1 MITNIQT
8 NTIFIGL
15 ITLIMNMGNKN
26 LLFKLNKNQEKLLS
40 EPWMKY
46 TLIFAV
52 FFMSTRNIVLA
63 IGFSILFYLVMNHFL
78 NDESHFCIIPE
89 KFKEIA
95 DKLDTNKDGKIS
107 FDELSNIGSIFEK
120 ENSSN
125 TKNHKDREGMGLKG
139 TSSKIE
145 EPYENRKIVQ
155 KDFTFVTNPNTINST
170 IEKISDTQSKDDL
183 YLFYPELLYPVVING
198 RGVF

>member
-1 MITNIQT
+1 MIGTLQT

-26 LLFKLNKNQEKLLS
+26 LLFKLNKRQEQLIS

-46 TLIFAV
+46 ILIFAV
-52 FFMSTRNIVLA
+52 FFMSTRNIFLA
-63 IGFSILFYLVMNHFL
+63 VGFSILFYLVMNHFL
-78 NDESHFCIIPE
+78 NDESPYCIIPD

-107 FDELSNIGSIFEK
+107 LDELSNIGSLFEK
-120 ENSSN
+120 DS
-125 TKNHKDREGMGLKG
+125 KNKKDKEDKEGMGLKG
-139 TSSKIE
+139 TKPKIE
-145 EPYENRKIVQ
+145 EPYETRKIVQ
-155 KDFTFVTNPNTINST
+155 KKFSFVTDENTINST
-170 IEKISDTQSKDDL
+170 IEKISNNSEDL
-183 YLFYPELLYPVVING
+183 YLYYPELLYPVVVNG